1 MDAHI
6 NNRETFLT
14 DAQFLN
20 RLSKRVRLRF
30 VVEIN
35 GDLAAIETGHEVVFL
50 FSSFFPFPIF
60 SFSFSFAL
68 VRAFFFSF
76 FFACSQRVPHS
87 RLLPVRLST
96 LHEIPG
102 VSSPRRE
109 RFHLSRNEFL
119 VIYSFFFFFFARQ
132 AAQLR
137 DTKRRTRPFC
147 FPNRPFAFFSIG
159 FRRASRRS
167 LWRETCAS
175 SPIRFYRNGF
185 EIFIDIKSIENITP
199 LKINPFCPIFINLY

>member
-35 GDLAAIETGHEVVFL
+35 GDLQR
-50 FSSFFPFPIF
+50 SK
-60 SFSFSFAL
+60 L
-68 VRAFFFSF
+68 VTRWSF
-76 FFACSQRVPHS
+76 FFHLFSLFPS
-87 RLLPVRLST
+87 FLSPFLSLLSARFFFFFFCLLATGPAFTSFTSST
-96 LHEIPG
+96 FYIARN
-102 VSSPRRE
+102 PRRFITAPRE
-109 RFHLSRNEFL
+109 ISPLAKWVSRYLL
-119 VIYSFFFFFFARQ
+119 VFFFFFFARQ

-137 DTKRRTRPFC
+137 DTKRRTQPFC
-147 FPNRPFAFFSIG
+147 FPNRPFAFFSIR

>member
-119 VIYSFFFFFFARQ
+119 VIYSFFFFFF
-132 AAQLR
+132 LR
-137 DTKRRTRPFC
+137 DRPHNYATLNVE
-147 FPNRPFAFFSIG
+147 PNRFAFQTDHLPF
-159 FRRASRRS
+159 FRSDFAAH
-167 LWRETCAS
+167 LVA
-175 SPIRFYRNGF
+175 RFEGKRVPPLPF
-185 EIFIDIKSIENITP
+185 DFIEMDSKFLLTLNR
-199 LKINPFCPIFINLY
+199 

>member
-35 GDLAAIETGHEVVFL
+35 GDLQRSKLVVFL

-68 VRAFFFSF
+68 VRAFFFLFFLLARNGSRIHVFYQFDFLHCTKSPAFHHRAARDFTSREMSF
-76 FFACSQRVPHS
+76 SLFTR
-87 RLLPVRLST
+87 
-96 LHEIPG
+96 
-102 VSSPRRE
+102 
-109 RFHLSRNEFL
+109 
-119 VIYSFFFFFFARQ
+119 FFFFFFCA
-132 AAQLR
+132 
-137 DTKRRTRPFC
+137 TGRT
-147 FPNRPFAFFSIG
+147 
-159 FRRASRRS
+159 
-167 LWRETCAS
+167 
-175 SPIRFYRNGF
+175 
-185 EIFIDIKSIENITP
+185 ITRH
-199 LKINPFCPIFINLY
+199 

>member
-119 VIYSFFFFFFARQ
+119 VIYSFFFFFF
-132 AAQLR
+132 LR
-137 DTKRRTRPFC
+137 DRPHNYATLNVE
-147 FPNRPFAFFSIG
+147 PDRFAFQTDHLPF
-159 FRRASRRS
+159 FRSDFAAHLVARFEGKRVPS
-167 LWRETCAS
+167 LV
-175 SPIRFYRNGF
+175 RFKNH
-185 EIFIDIKSIENITP
+185 EQSKS
-199 LKINPFCPIFINLY
+199 YSY

>member
-1 MDAHI
+1 MEIYSDR
-6 NNRETFLT
+6 NWSRGG
-14 DAQFLN
+14 
-20 RLSKRVRLRF
+20 LSF
-30 VVEIN
+30 FI
-35 GDLAAIETGHEVVFL
+35 
-50 FSSFFPFPIF
+50 FFPFSHLFFLLFFRSCPR
-60 SFSFSFAL
+60 
-68 VRAFFFSF
+68 VFFFF
-76 FFACSQRVPHS
+76 FFC
-87 RLLPVRLST
+87 LLATGPAFTSFTSST
-96 LHEIPG
+96 FYIARN
-102 VSSPRRE
+102 PRRFITAPRE
-109 RFHLSRNEFL
+109 ISPLAKWVSRYLL
-119 VIYSFFFFFFARQ
+119 VFFFFFFARQ

-147 FPNRPFAFFSIG
+147 FPNRPFAFFSIR

>member
-1 MDAHI
+1 MEIYSDR
-6 NNRETFLT
+6 NWSRGG
-14 DAQFLN
+14 
-20 RLSKRVRLRF
+20 LSF
-30 VVEIN
+30 FI
-35 GDLAAIETGHEVVFL
+35 
-50 FSSFFPFPIF
+50 FFPFSHLFFLLFFRSCPR
-60 SFSFSFAL
+60 
-68 VRAFFFSF
+68 VFFSF

-167 LWRETCAS
+167 L
-175 SPIRFYRNGF
+175 
-185 EIFIDIKSIENITP
+185 
-199 LKINPFCPIFINLY
+199 

>member
-119 VIYSFFFFFFARQ
+119 VIYSFFFFFF
-132 AAQLR
+132 LR
-137 DTKRRTRPFC
+137 DRPHNYATLNVE
-147 FPNRPFAFFSIG
+147 PDRFAFQTDHLPF
-159 FRRASRRS
+159 FRSDFAAH
-167 LWRETCAS
+167 LVA
-175 SPIRFYRNGF
+175 RFEGKRVPPLPF
-185 EIFIDIKSIENITP
+185 DFIEMDSKFLLTLNR
-199 LKINPFCPIFINLY
+199 

>member
-35 GDLAAIETGHEVVFL
+35 GDLQR
-50 FSSFFPFPIF
+50 SK
-60 SFSFSFAL
+60 L
-68 VRAFFFSF
+68 VTRWSF
-76 FFACSQRVPHS
+76 FFHLFSLFPSFLSPFLSLLSARFFFLFFLLARNGS
-87 RLLPVRLST
+87 RIHVFYQFDF
-96 LHEIPG
+96 LHCTK
-102 VSSPRRE
+102 SPAFHHRAARDFTSRE
-109 RFHLSRNEFL
+109 MSFSLFTR
-119 VIYSFFFFFFARQ
+119 FFFFFFARQ

-137 DTKRRTRPFC
+137 DTKRRTQPFC
-147 FPNRPFAFFSIG
+147 FPNRPFAFFSIR